1 MSEFADESE
10 VTIALGAAG
19 AAGAAEGVA
28 ALSLLDETESEGGT
42 TIETE
47 IPPAEGSPSVLSP
60 GSQKARRYE

>member
-19 AAGAAEGVA
+19 AAEGVA
-28 ALSLLDETESEGGT
+28 ALSLSDETESEGGT
-42 TIETE
+42 TVETE
-47 IPPAEGSPSVLSP
+47 IPAEGSPSVLSP